1 MKLRSK
7 LTIALVGVMLA
18 FGGASQLALAQEK
31 TAFQKDRNAQMK
43 ILGQFMGQLKRA
55 SNTAAMRAPA
65 AAISNATKKLTAMW
79 PAGSGGPTTRA
90 KAEIWANSADFNAK
104 MEAMQSA
111 ADALILAAAGS
122 DLGAAKAAF
131 AGVGRTCGGC
141 HKVYR
146 GPKI

>member
-1 MKLRSK
+1 MELRKKLI
-7 LTIALVGVMLA
+7 IALCGGMLA
-18 FGGASQLALAQEK
+18 LGSASQLALAQEK

-43 ILGQFMGQLKRA
+43 ILGQSMGQLKRA
-55 SNTAAMRAPA
+55 SDTAAMRAPA
-65 AAISNATKKLTAMW
+65 AAISDATKKLTAMW
-79 PAGSGGPTTRA
+79 PAGSGGPATRA

-111 ADALILAAAGS
+111 ADALVRVAAGS

-131 AGVGRTCGGC
+131 GGVGRTCSSC

-146 GPKI
+146 GPRI

>member
-1 MKLRSK
+1 MVSRSK
-7 LTIALVGVMLA
+7 ILVALAWGMLA

-31 TAFQKDRNAQMK
+31 TAFQKERNAQMK
-43 ILGQFMGQLKRA
+43 ILGQSMGKLKRA

-65 AAISNATKKLTAMW
+65 AAISNATKKLTTMW
-79 PAGSGGPTTRA
+79 PAGSGGPATRA
-90 KAEIWANSADFNAK
+90 KAEIWSNSADFNAK

-111 ADALILAAAGS
+111 ADALIQAAAGS
-122 DLGAAKAAF
+122 DLGAARAAF
-131 AGVGRTCGGC
+131 GGVGRTCGGC

>member
-7 LTIALVGVMLA
+7 LTFALVGGMLA
-18 FGGASQLALAQEK
+18 FGGASQLALTQEK

-43 ILGQFMGQLKRA
+43 ILGQSMGQLKKA
-55 SNTAAMRAPA
+55 SDTAAMRAPA

-79 PAGSGGPTTRA
+79 PAGTGGPATRA
-90 KAEIWANSADFNAK
+90 KAEIWANLADFNAK

-111 ADALILAAAGS
+111 ADALIRAAAGS

-131 AGVGRTCGGC
+131 GGVGRTCGGC